1 MDAFCQLVNI
11 KVKIPKGT
19 ILKIK
24 GFYRSGRYLDFENGA
39 SNYILLQDEKSGK
52 EFYLW
57 ALSLNDTYN
66 KRHWIKPYNGEIA
79 E

>member
-1 MDAFCQLVNI
+1 MDAFCQLVSI
-11 KVKIPKGT
+11 KVKIPQGT

-24 GFYRSGRYLDFENGA
+24 GFYRSGLYLDFENGA

-52 EFYLW
+52 EFYLS
-57 ALSLNDTYN
+57 ALLINEKFN
-66 KRHWIKPYNGEIA
+66 NRHWIKPYNGEIV

>member
-1 MDAFCQLVNI
+1 MDAFCQLVSI
-11 KVKIPKGT
+11 KVKIPQGT

-24 GFYRSGRYLDFENGA
+24 CFYRSGRYLDFENGA

-52 EFYLW
+52 EFYLS
-57 ALSLNDTYN
+57 ALLINEKFN
-66 KRHWIKPYNGEIA
+66 NRRWIKPYNGEIA